1 MGKAIEVILLEDV
14 EGLGRSGDACKV
26 KAGYARN
33 FLFPRKAAVVMT
45 PGTKRLIEKKRE
57 EAAARRRLVG
67 IENFGDAAVD
77 RELRDVAA
85 PVHGG

>member
-57 EAAARRRLVG
+57 EAAARLA
-67 IENFGDAAVD
+67 EEKKAA
-77 RELRDVAA
+77 EALLKKLE
-85 PVHGG
+85 